1 MSPSHGDVWAALAN
15 PTRRRILDVLA
26 DDGPFDDRAL
36 SSMRCSP
43 TVMWSCSTSKVL
55 RDADLVRVEP
65 RGRQRLNHLN
75 PVPLQEAVGRWFSR
89 YEQNWAAALASACAT
104 PSNPGRRMSRQIF
117 RGRRWMRGPSV
128 RDLQQSIEIAAPIE
142 AVWAEI
148 TKLRGVQRA
157 LMDTILETGFEP
169 GDPLYYKSR
178 DGKRTFIVGR
188 IVEVRPPELLA
199 HTQVLTTRDYAP
211 TLVTWRLSP
220 TASGG
225 TRVTVEHTG
234 WQDGVKGVD
243 SVDSTW
249 AWILRELKNVLE
261 NGIGGHLDGSKVRSD
276 AGVSVG
282 QCRPGPTPIGSTSRT
297 RCRPQPPRAPIFP
310 TTLTT
315 PTAPTTSTA
324 HRLPTITRE
333 QAMDEASTTALNNL
347 ATKTGRSVPAGSPSL
362 DR

>member
-1 MSPSHGDVWAALAN
+1 M
-15 PTRRRILDVLA
+15 
-26 DDGPFDDRAL
+26 
-36 SSMRCSP
+36 
-43 TVMWSCSTSKVL
+43 
-55 RDADLVRVEP
+55 
-65 RGRQRLNHLN
+65 
-75 PVPLQEAVGRWFSR
+75 
-89 YEQNWAAALASACAT
+89 
-104 PSNPGRRMSRQIF
+104 
-117 RGRRWMRGPSV
+117 
-128 RDLQQSIEIAAPIE
+128 RDLRQSIEIAAPIE

-157 LMDTILETGFEP
+157 LMDTVLETSFEP

-211 TLVTWRLSP
+211 TLVTWRLST

-261 NGIGGHLDGSKVRSD
+261 SGSVATSTAVKYGAD
-276 AGVSVG
+276 AGVPLGDAG
-282 QCRPGPTPIGSTSRT
+282 QDPHGSGRRPGLDADRNHRQHRRIRQRQQGNRPWMRPAPSR
-297 RCRPQPPRAPIFP
+297 
-310 TTLTT
+310 
-315 PTAPTTSTA
+315 
-324 HRLPTITRE
+324 
-333 QAMDEASTTALNNL
+333 
-347 ATKTGRSVPAGSPSL
+347 
-362 DR
+362 

>member
-1 MSPSHGDVWAALAN
+1 
-15 PTRRRILDVLA
+15 
-26 DDGPFDDRAL
+26 
-36 SSMRCSP
+36 
-43 TVMWSCSTSKVL
+43 
-55 RDADLVRVEP
+55 
-65 RGRQRLNHLN
+65 
-75 PVPLQEAVGRWFSR
+75 
-89 YEQNWAAALASACAT
+89 
-104 PSNPGRRMSRQIF
+104 
-117 RGRRWMRGPSV
+117 V

-157 LMDTILETGFEP
+157 LMDTVLETSFQP

-220 TASGG
+220 TPSGG

-261 NGIGGHLDGSKVRSD
+261 NG
-276 AGVSVG
+276 SV
-282 QCRPGPTPIGSTSRT
+282 
-297 RCRPQPPRAPIFP
+297 A
-310 TTLTT
+310 
-315 PTAPTTSTA
+315 TSTA
-324 HRLPTITRE
+324 VKYGVMRAFLWAMPARTRTDRITVPDWMP
-333 QAMDEASTTALNNL
+333 AATTDDPAI
-347 ATKTGRSVPAGSPSL
+347 TDDTQTSDDPEGTGHG
-362 DR
+362 